1 MSLRTLSHL
10 FLTVLLTLTLIVGQ
24 AFAADTVKDIKV
36 TGNQRIEAATVLS
49 YLQLKPGD
57 PITVDTIDQAL
68 KDLFATEL
76 FADVQVT
83 ESAGVITVAVVEN
96 PIISEIA
103 FEGNDELE
111 DAQLTNEISLRPRMV
126 YTRTKVQNDVARLYD
141 VYRKNG
147 RFSAVI
153 SPKIIKLDQNRVNL
167 VFEITE
173 GDITEI
179 RSIRFVGNKRFDDDA
194 LRGVLVTKE
203 SRWYRFLTHNDRY
216 DADRFNYD
224 QELLR
229 RFYLSEGYADFRIL
243 SAVAELSESRDDFY
257 LTLTVDEGPRYKVGK
272 VDIQSG
278 LRNYDANGLRKELT
292 LLPGDWYDADAVEK
306 TIDEM
311 TKHLNEKDQVYFVS
325 IVPDVA
331 RDTEKRTID
340 IAYRLTETPK
350 VFVERVD
357 INGNSRTEDKVIR
370 RKIKAVESDAYI
382 KSDMAKSERDLRDLD
397 YFEKVDVKTV
407 PGSAPDKRVV
417 EVDVAEKSTG
427 ELSVGAGFSTSE
439 GPLADFRLR
448 ERNFLGKGQDVQ
460 LATTLSGEKTEF
472 DVSLTE
478 PYFMDRDLAATV
490 DAFHITRDL
499 QDESSY
505 DQKRT
510 GGGFKFAFPLS
521 EKWRQTFGYRLESN
535 EITNV
540 QDDASRFIQ
549 DQEGK
554 RVTSAISQRL
564 SYTDLDSTLF
574 PTEGYTFWLENELT
588 GLGGDSQYFSAKIGN
603 AAYFPLAENWV
614 LSGLLEAGVVEGYG
628 DEEVAINE
636 RFFIGGNTLR
646 GFDSSGIGPRDLDT
660 DDALGGNRYYRG
672 SAELRM
678 PIGLPEEYGI
688 AGYVFTDFGSLWQPD
703 NLEGTD
709 VADNSSLRAAA
720 GVGLS
725 WKSPMGPLRI
735 DYAKPYMKEDYDVE
749 QSFRFSFGTQF

>member
-1 MSLRTLSHL
+1 MSLRTFYLFCLSL
-10 FLTVLLTLTLIVGQ
+10 GLVFLTMAT
-24 AFAADTVKDIKV
+24 AYAADTVRDIRV
-36 TGNQRIEAATVLS
+36 TGNQRIEPTTVLS
-49 YLQLKPGD
+49 YLQMKAGD

-103 FEGNDELE
+103 FEGNDALE
-111 DAQLTNEISLRPRMV
+111 DAELTTEISLRPRMV
-126 YTRTKVQNDVARLYD
+126 FTRTKVQNDVARLYD

-147 RFSAVI
+147 RFSVVI

-179 RSIRFVGNKRFDDDA
+179 RSIRFVGNKRFNDDT
-194 LRGVLVTKE
+194 LRGELATKE
-203 SRWYRFLTHNDRY
+203 SRWYRFLNNNDRY
-216 DADRFNYD
+216 DGDRFNYD

-272 VDIQSG
+272 IDIQSG
-278 LRNYDANGLRKELT
+278 LRNFDANTLRGSLT
-292 LLPGDWYDADAVEK
+292 LVPGDWYDADAVED
-306 TIDEM
+306 TIEEM
-311 TKHLNEKDQVYFVS
+311 TEKLNEKDQIYFVS
-325 IVPDVA
+325 VTPDVQ
-331 RDTEKRTID
+331 RHPEDKTID
-340 IAYRLTETPK
+340 IIYRLAETAK

-357 INGNSRTEDKVIR
+357 IKGNMRTEDKVIR
-370 RKIKAVESDAYI
+370 REIRAAESDAYI

-397 YFEKVDVKTV
+397 YFEKVDVKSV

-417 EVDVAEKSTG
+417 EIDVEEKSTG

-448 ERNFLGKGQDVQ
+448 ERNFLGKGQDVV

-472 DVSLTE
+472 DVSVTE

-505 DQKRT
+505 DQKRS
-510 GGGFKFAFPLS
+510 GAGLKLSFPLS
-521 EKWRQTFGYRLESN
+521 EKWRQAFGYRLERN

-540 QDDASRFIQ
+540 DSDASRYIR
-549 DQEGK
+549 DQEGN
-554 RVTSAISQRL
+554 RVTSAVNQRL

-574 PTEGYTFWLENELT
+574 PTEGYTFWLENEIS
-588 GLGGDSQYFSAKIGN
+588 GLGGDSQYFNTKIGN
-603 AAYFPLAENWV
+603 TVFYPIADNWI
-614 LSGLLEAGVVEGYG
+614 LSGLLEAGLVEGYG
-628 DEEVAINE
+628 DEAVSINE

-646 GFDSSGIGPRDLDT
+646 GFDSSGIGPRDLLT

-688 AGYVFTDFGSLWQPD
+688 AGYVFTDFGSLWKPD
-703 NLEGTD
+703 SLEGSD
-709 VADNSSLRAAA
+709 VADESSLRASA

-725 WKSPMGPLRI
+725 WRSPMGPLRI

>member
-1 MSLRTLSHL
+1 MLLVTLM
-10 FLTVLLTLTLIVGQ
+10 LTSAAL
-24 AFAADTVKDIKV
+24 AADGVREIRV
-36 TGNQRIEAATVLS
+36 TGNQRIEATTVQS

-111 DAQLTNEISLRPRMV
+111 DAQLATEISLRPRMV

-141 VYRKNG
+141 LYRKNG
-147 RFSAVI
+147 RFSAVV

-179 RSIRFVGNKRFDDDA
+179 RSIRFVGNKRFNDDA
-194 LRGVLVTKE
+194 LRGVLATKE
-203 SRWYRFLTHNDRY
+203 SRWYRFLTYNDRY

-278 LRNYDANGLRKELT
+278 LRNYDANVLRDSLT
-292 LLPGDWYDADAVEK
+292 LLPGDWYDADAVEE

-311 TKHLNEKDQVYFVS
+311 TKRMNEKDQVYFVS
-325 IVPDVA
+325 VTPDVV
-331 RDTEKRTID
+331 RNTEQRTID
-340 IAYRLTETPK
+340 IAYRLAETSK
-350 VFVERVD
+350 VFVERID
-357 INGNSRTEDKVIR
+357 IKGNARTEDKVIR
-370 RKIKAVESDAYI
+370 REMRAAESDAFI
-382 KSDMAKSERDLRDLD
+382 KSELAKSERDLRDLD

-407 PGSAPDKRVV
+407 PGSAPDKRVIEV
-417 EVDVAEKSTG
+417 EVAEKSTG

-448 ERNFLGKGQDVQ
+448 ERNFLGKGQDVV

-505 DQKRT
+505 DQKRS
-510 GGGFKFAFPLS
+510 GGGLKFGFPLS
-521 EKWRQTFGYRLESN
+521 EKWRQTFGYRLERN

-540 QDDASRFIQ
+540 DSDASRFIK
-549 DQEGK
+549 DQEGN
-554 RVTSAISQRL
+554 RVTSALNQRL
-564 SYTDLDSTLF
+564 AYTDLDSTLF
-574 PTEGYTFWLENELT
+574 PTEGYTFWLENEIT
-588 GLGGDSQYFSAKIGN
+588 GLGGDSQYFSTKIGN
-603 AAYFPLAENWV
+603 TAFFPLADNWV
-614 LSGLLEAGVVEGYG
+614 LSGLLEAGIVEGYG
-628 DEEVAINE
+628 EEPVAINE

-660 DDALGGNRYYRG
+660 DDALGGNRFYRG

-688 AGYVFTDFGSLWQPD
+688 AGYIFTDFGSLWQPD
-703 NLEGTD
+703 DLTGDD
-709 VADNSSLRAAA
+709 VADDQSLRASA
-720 GVGLS
+720 GIGLS
-725 WKSPMGPLRI
+725 WRSPMGPLRI
-735 DYAKPYMKEDYDVE
+735 DFAEPYLKEDYDVT